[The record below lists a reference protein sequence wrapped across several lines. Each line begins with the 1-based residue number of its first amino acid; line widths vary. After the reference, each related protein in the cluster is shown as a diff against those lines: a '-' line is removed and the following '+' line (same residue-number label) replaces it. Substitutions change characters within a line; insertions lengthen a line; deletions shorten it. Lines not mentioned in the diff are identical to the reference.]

1 MIVEVTTPPT
11 MGVAIRFMTVRRIM
25 PFDWLWQ
32 VQDLSGSTRGQG
44 FSYFKKSA
52 MKAAINFVD
61 NEKV

>member
-1 MIVEVTTPPT
+1 